1 MNLRRI
7 PEKPDRVYNT
17 FHNDAD
23 QLIPSFHPD
32 RHDDGTVQIGYP
44 LKAAEYT
51 SETLTDAIDMDV
63 EVR

>member
-23 QLIPSFHPD
+23 QLIHPD
-32 RHDDGTVQIGYP
+32 RHDQGTVQINP
-44 LKAAEYT
+44 MVNF
-51 SETLTDAIDMDV
+51 SPNN
-63 EVR
+63 